1 MAAPLDELSRNAD
14 AFARLAPSEKATLI
28 GACKDALA
36 AAAPAWVA
44 DAARAK
50 GLDSD
55 TAGEE
60 WLAGVLPAVRMA
72 YLLERSLQAIHR
84 EGKPPLGTG
93 AYNGPGSR
101 LAIELFPT
109 SALDRASF
117 AGFSGYALMQAGVDV
132 AEARRRQAS
141 FFDRRHPTGQVSLVL
156 GAGNVS
162 SIPPMD
168 VFSKMFVEGKV
179 CLLKM
184 NPVNAW
190 LGPHLER
197 GLDPLIA
204 RGFLRIVYGGA
215 DVGGSLVHDERVH
228 DVHITGSG
236 KTHDVIVWGTAG
248 PERDRRMAQNAPL
261 LGKPITSE
269 LGNVGPVAIVP
280 HEYSDA
286 ELTFQARNVVTMV
299 TNNAGFNCNAAHVI
313 ITSSS
318 WPQCE
323 RFFDVVART
332 FAKIPP
338 RRAYYPGARDRHAT
352 LTAGR
357 KRVAYFGEPRDGEL
371 PWALVRD
378 VESLD
383 TRDRA
388 FHTEPFCGLA
398 SETVLP
404 SQGPIDFLDRA
415 TRFVNDTLWGTLNAC
430 LIVPPSLERDN
441 AFKSALDR
449 ALVELR
455 YGTVGINH
463 WPGIGYG
470 ATSLPWGAYP
480 GSTLTDI
487 QSGRGWVHNT
497 YMLEGIDKAV
507 IRGPLRARP
516 APVWFS
522 DNHASTRIG
531 PRIVDLQANPA
542 WRKMPGFLL
551 RALGG

>member
-1 MAAPLDELSRNAD
+1 MPAPLDELSRQAD
-14 AFARLAPSEKATLI
+14 AFAQLPPAAKATLI
-28 GACKDALA
+28 GACKNALA

-44 DAARAK
+44 DACQAK
-50 GLDSD
+50 GLDMSA
-55 TAGEE
+55 AGEE
-60 WLAGVLPAVRMA
+60 WLTGPLPSVRMA
-72 YLLERSLQAIHR
+72 YLLERSLEAIAR
-84 EGKPPLGTG
+84 DGKPPLGNGTFT
-93 AYNGPGSR
+93 GPGGR
-101 LAIELFPT
+101 LAIDLFPT
-109 SALDRASF
+109 SAFDRALF
-117 AGFSGYALMQAGVDV
+117 PGFSGYALMQAGIDA

-141 FFDRRHPTGQVSLVL
+141 FFDRRDPAGEISLVL

-168 VFSKMFVEGKV
+168 VFTKMFIEGKV

-197 GLDPLIA
+197 GLEPLLS

-215 DVGGSLVHDERVH
+215 DVGASLAHDERVR
-228 DVHITGSG
+228 DVHLTGSG
-236 KTHDVIVWGTAG
+236 RTHDTIVWGPPG
-248 PERDRRMAQNAPL
+248 PDRDRRKAQNTPL
-261 LGKPITSE
+261 LDKHITSE
-269 LGNVGPVAIVP
+269 LGNVGPVVIVP
-280 HEYSDA
+280 HDYSDE
-286 ELTFQARNVVTMV
+286 ELKFQARNVVTMI
-299 TNNAGFNCNAAHVI
+299 TNNAGFNCNAAHVV
-313 ITSSS
+313 ITSSL
-318 WPQCE
+318 WPQRE

-332 FAKIPP
+332 FATIRP
-338 RRAYYPGARDRHAT
+338 RKAYYPGARDRHAM

-357 KRVAYFGEPRDGEL
+357 KRVEYFGEPRDGEL

-378 VESLD
+378 VDSQD

-398 SETVLP
+398 SETALP
-404 SQGPIDFLDRA
+404 SQGPIEFLDRA

-430 LIVPPSLERDN
+430 LIVPPPLERDN

-449 ALVELR
+449 SLVELR

-480 GSTLTDI
+480 GSMPTDI

-516 APVWFS
+516 TPVWFT

-531 PRIVDLQANPA
+531 PRVVDLQANPA
-542 WRKMPGFLL
+542 WRKMPGLLL